1 MTADVTAA
9 TRAMSFIAREYD
21 IVPSAVAAAGGGV
34 ESEVWRLERGD
45 APSLCLKWFRGP
57 VDHALVERTSVIMD
71 WLARRGLPFP
81 RLHRTR
87 SRDAVATFEGRAVVV
102 LDWIEGS
109 MLDAFCETTAK
120 AAAVSLAD
128 IHDAL
133 AEYHAPAT
141 SPPSWQTCDVDDVID
156 RCRRIRGHIQH
167 LDERSAIDDL
177 IDKALADRIRDLN
190 RVHGLRKALPAMVTE
205 LLHCDYTRPNL
216 LFQGTS
222 LVGILDLK
230 GIPGYAVWELG
241 KLAFDPRTFVSRRD
255 WLDIALAAIAAYQSR
270 RRRADVVAA
279 ARTTVIYHLC
289 SLWGISDRYDG
300 SHRAVPTGHEDYWL
314 DRHALAGGLLE
325 SLEDLEAV
333 LPYC

>member
-1 MTADVTAA
+1 MTAEVTAA
-9 TRAMSFIAREYD
+9 VRAMSFIAREYD
-21 IVPSAVAAAGGGV
+21 IVPSAVVAAGGGV
-34 ESEVWRLERGD
+34 ESDVWRIERGD

-57 VDHALVERTSVIMD
+57 VDHTLIERTSLMD

-87 SRDAVATFEGRAVVV
+87 SRNAVATFEGRAVVV

-109 MLDAFCETTAK
+109 MLDELCETTAK
-120 AAAVSLAD
+120 AAAVTLAE

-133 AEYHAPAT
+133 AEHQAPAA

-156 RCRRIRGHIQH
+156 RCRRLRGHIQR
-167 LDERSAIDDL
+167 LDERSTIDDL
-177 IDKALADRIRDLN
+177 IDNALADRIRDLN
-190 RVHGLRKALPAMVTE
+190 RVHGLRRGLPAMVIE
-205 LLHCDYTRPNL
+205 LLHCDYTRSNL

-222 LVGILDLK
+222 LVGVLDLK

-255 WLDIALAAIAAYQSR
+255 WLAIALTAIAAYQSR

-279 ARTTVIYHLC
+279 ARTAVIYHLC
-289 SLWGISDRYDG
+289 SLWGVSDRYDG
-300 SHRAVPTGHEDYWL
+300 SHRAVPTGYEDYWL
-314 DRHALAGGLLE
+314 DRHALTGGLLE